1 MYNLLIASEENAW
14 EKGFFEFDTSRF
26 LEYTNNEIVA
36 QFSPISLNKSILQR
50 IPALFA
56 YEGYMKP
63 YRAGIIRKIQNRDKS
78 IFINYE
84 IFDDIEPIPIEVIN
98 ELEVPLDIRKFERNR
113 THWAVKDGDLIEILK
128 KKNILLSDFHF
139 ENEIIERTQLKKE
152 KISRLT
158 SITSFMTKV
167 FEKQNLKNCEVFYRG
182 HSNRNKY
189 KLEPSLFRRD
199 NKGNYLYLQ
208 SEDLMYKELIVS
220 NSADFE
226 GDSCTLDKLVRMQHY
241 SLPTRL
247 LDITSNPLIALY
259 FACISNAD
267 VEGEVITFQI
277 EKDLMKYFDSDTAS
291 CIANLARLSFKEK
304 NKISLEKNSSDQNEA
319 IEKLIY
325 LIKEEKP
332 YFVSKIDIEDLKKV
346 ICVKSKMNNS
356 RILSQ
361 SGAFLLFGQDAIMDE
376 KGSEGISI
384 ERLIIADKERI
395 LSQLDALNINER
407 TVFPYIENSAKY
419 VKNKFKEKV

>member
-1 MYNLLIASEENAW
+1 MYNLLISAGENAW
-14 EKGFFEFDTSRF
+14 EKGFYEFDTSRF
-26 LEYTNNEIVA
+26 LEYTNSEIAA
-36 QFSPISLNKSILQR
+36 QFSPISLNKNILQS

-63 YRAGIIRKIQNRDKS
+63 YRVGIIREIQNRDKS

-84 IFDDIEPIPIEVIN
+84 IFEDIEPIPIEVIN
-98 ELEVPLDIRKFERNR
+98 ELEGPLDIRKFERNR
-113 THWAVKDGDLIEILK
+113 THWAIKDGDLIEILK
-128 KKNILLSDFHF
+128 KKNILLSDFRF
-139 ENEIIERTQLKKE
+139 DNEIIEKTQLKKE

-158 SITSFMTKV
+158 SITSFMNKV
-167 FEKQNLKNCEVFYRG
+167 FEKQNLNNCEIFYRG

-199 NKGNYLYLQ
+199 SKGNYLYLH

-267 VEGEVITFQI
+267 VEGEVISFKI

-291 CIANLARLSFKEK
+291 CIANLARLSFIEK
-304 NKISLEKNSSDQNEA
+304 NKISLEKNSSNKNEA

-376 KGSEGISI
+376 NGIEGITV
-384 ERLIIADKERI
+384 ERLIIADKDKI

-419 VKNKFKEKV
+419 IKNKFKEKV